1 MVLFKKKTKQKAY
14 NKWYNNTNKKIWNAN
29 IYPPPF
35 KKK

>member
-1 MVLFKKKTKQKAY
+1 MVLFKKKQNRKLT
-14 NKWYNNTNKKIWNAN
+14 TNGIITPIKKIWNAN